1 MKLITA
7 CSFCT
12 MFERLQL
19 PWLGPILLMVTGFIA
34 ILSLFVWPLL
44 FIWPIMVLI
53 GLGVM
58 AGYGAC
64 NECHIST

>member
-19 PWLGPILLMVTGFIA
+19 PWVGPILLMVTGFIA

-44 FIWPIMVLI
+44 FVWPIMVLI